1 MEHLS
6 PDEQEIS
13 PTKYPIR
20 TLSAYTIEGEKVSGY
35 GVSLTGEEAKAILLA
50 AGRRTVQ
57 NLADENGIS
66 TAVFESLNNKC
77 LVYFS
82 DF

>member
-1 MEHLS
+1 M
-6 PDEQEIS
+6 
-13 PTKYPIR
+13 
-20 TLSAYTIEGEKVSGY
+20 SGY
-35 GVSLTGEEAKAILLA
+35 GVSLTGEETRAILFA
-50 AGRRTVQ
+50 DGRKTVQ

-66 TAVFESLNNKC
+66 TAVFDSLNNKC